1 MRRED
6 RARRRWSL
14 RTRITTATAA
24 IVLAVTALG
33 AVAFVASLR
42 HMVVQ
47 SESEAAEQELDQ
59 VVADLDA
66 GGSLAVRDREDV
78 VVQVQRGGAVV
89 ASDGEDAARLPVEDG
104 RVVRLDGDR
113 YVLRADATADGRE
126 DVVVGRSLES
136 ADEAARS
143 AATLLLVA
151 VPGVGLLV
159 AAMTWVVVGRAL
171 RAVERIRADVERIG
185 EGPGSGVT
193 ARVAAPPGHD
203 EVARLAST
211 MNGMLDRLQRSAD
224 VQRQFVSDASH
235 ELRSPVAAIRQHAQ
249 VALLHP
255 EAATLLGL
263 AEDVDAEAARL
274 EELVG
279 GMLLLARVDEGR
291 RAQRAEV
298 DLDDLVLAEGRRL
311 RTLGVVVDTAAVG
324 PGRVLGDPALLT
336 RAVRNAAENARRHAH
351 GRVALGLRDDGTH
364 VTLVVDDDG
373 GGIAPADRERVFR
386 RFERLDEARARDAG
400 GSGLGLAIVAEAARS
415 AGGTARFAD
424 SPLGGARLE
433 LRLPVAP

>member
-1 MRRED
+1 MTGEVSFW
-6 RARRRWSL
+6 RRWSL

-24 IVLAVTALG
+24 IVLAVLALG
-33 AVAFVASLR
+33 AVAFVGSLR
-42 HMVVQ
+42 HMVI
-47 SESEAAEQELDQ
+47 ETEAETAEQELEQ
-59 VVADLDA
+59 VVTDLDA
-66 GGSLAVRDREDV
+66 GGTLIVRDRDDV
-78 VVQVQRGGAVV
+78 VVQVQRDGSVV
-89 ASDGEDAARLPVEDG
+89 ASEGEEAATLPVEEEG
-104 RVVRLDGDR
+104 VVRIDGDR
-113 YVLRADATADGRE
+113 YVLRAGSTADGRE
-126 DVVVGRSLES
+126 DVVVGRSLEG
-136 ADEAARS
+136 ADEAASS
-143 AATLLLVA
+143 AATLLLIA
-151 VPGVGLLV
+151 VPAVGLLV
-159 AAMTWVVVGRAL
+159 AGLTWVVVGRAL
-171 RAVERIRADVERIG
+171 RAVERIRADVETIG
-185 EGPGSGVT
+185 DDVT

-211 MNGMLDRLQRSAD
+211 MNGMLDRLQSSAD

-235 ELRSPVAAIRQHAQ
+235 ELRSPVAVIRQHAQ

-263 AEDVDAEAARL
+263 AGDVDAEAARL

-291 RAQRAEV
+291 RRSRTEV

-311 RTLGVVVDTAAVG
+311 RTLGVAVDTGAVG
-324 PGRVLGDPALLT
+324 PGRVLADPVLLA
-336 RAVRNAAENARRHAH
+336 RAVRNGAENARRHAT

-373 GGIAPADRERVFR
+373 NGIAPADRERVFR
-386 RFERLDEARARDAG
+386 RFERLDEARTRDAG

-433 LRLPVAP
+433 LTLPVAP